1 YGIPEIL
8 FVRYP
13 RCPDDEV
20 TEYRHLFS
28 FWTLSVNKSGQA
40 LIESYHE
47 LRIGIFYQFGP
58 DNF

>member
-1 YGIPEIL
+1 MTKLLSIDI
-8 FVRYP
+8 F
-13 RCPDDEV
+13 
-20 TEYRHLFS
+20 FS